1 MMLNYLS
8 HLHLW
13 EIVIPNYN
21 TLRKKFPNHNT
32 FWEIIIPKHNTFW
45 ENNPQL
51 HQMTQV
57 KPSSFDVGI
66 KGICPSQP
74 TLNLTIYNINR
85 C

>member
-32 FWEIIIPKHNTFW
+32 FLEIIIPKHNTFW
-45 ENNPQL
+45 EKQSL
-51 HQMTQV
+51 IT
-57 KPSSFDVGI
+57 SDDT
-66 KGICPSQP
+66 SQAK
-74 TLNLTIYNINR
+74 
-85 C
+85 